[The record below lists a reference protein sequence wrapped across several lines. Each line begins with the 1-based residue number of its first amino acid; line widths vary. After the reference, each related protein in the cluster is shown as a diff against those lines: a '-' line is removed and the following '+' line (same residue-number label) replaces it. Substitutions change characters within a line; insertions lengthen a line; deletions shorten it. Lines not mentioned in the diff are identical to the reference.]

1 MATPIVLSSNKSQKE
16 YNSLMKRIQIEQNF
30 ANQAY
35 ANFKAV
41 KFGITACCYTDFED
55 AAIQKDLCDWKN
67 SSSSK
72 VVVATE
78 TVGVFVEPLAV
89 VNVVAS
95 KTCPAV
101 PSNVC
106 TILDLADIIARAGTF
121 SKCFEI
127 ASASWVITHN
137 LGRYPSVTVVD
148 DNNKVVVGDV
158 KYNSTNIITITF
170 QSAFTGCAFL
180 N

>member
-1 MATPIVLSSNKSQKE
+1 MGKPREISNAEQVKHVALE
-16 YNSLMKRIQIEQNF
+16 KRIKVEQTF
-30 ANQAY
+30 AIQAY
-35 ANFKAV
+35 ANFKEV
-41 KFGITACCYTDFED
+41 KFGIESCCFTDLVSAVLKKE
-55 AAIQKDLCDWKN
+55 LCDWLYRK
-67 SSSSK
+67 SDK

-121 SKCFEI
+121 SQCFEI

-170 QSAFTGCAFL
+170 QTAFTGCAFL